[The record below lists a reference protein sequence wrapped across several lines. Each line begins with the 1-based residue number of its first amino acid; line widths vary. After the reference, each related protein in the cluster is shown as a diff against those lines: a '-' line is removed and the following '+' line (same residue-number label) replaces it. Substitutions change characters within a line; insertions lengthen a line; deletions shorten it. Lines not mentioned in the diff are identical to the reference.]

1 VEKRIASAVLLL
13 LAEAAMAAPRLESV
27 QVKPNPA
34 PLEAGKA
41 AEVVISVTIERPTPL
56 DINCDAQ
63 IDPGDGG
70 KFLMSWNLAD
80 RRTKTARYQYNKAGT
95 YRLKVAG
102 TGKDACN
109 GLREVTVVVGSPSQA
124 KATPPASKCPA
135 GWTLVEQSA
144 QGARYTCRAKAPAQ
158 PLQCTDGT
166 NYFSERG
173 EFGCR

>member
-1 VEKRIASAVLLL
+1 MRVVLAAAGLWLAVSAV
-13 LAEAAMAAPRLESV
+13 AAPRLESV
-27 QVKPNPA
+27 EVKPNPA

-41 AEVVISVTIERPTPL
+41 AEVVIAVTIERPTPL

-63 IDPGDGG
+63 IDAGDGG

-80 RRTKTARYQYNKAGT
+80 RRTKTARYQYQKPGT
-95 YRLKVAG
+95 YRLRVAG
-102 TGKDACN
+102 SGKDACN
-109 GLREVTVVVGSPSQA
+109 GLREVTVVVGSPAQA
-124 KATPPASKCPA
+124 KAAPPASKCPA

-173 EFGCR
+173 EIGCR

>member
-1 VEKRIASAVLLL
+1 MEKRIASAVLLL
-13 LAEAAMAAPRLESV
+13 LAEAAIAAPRLESV